1 MAGAATKREL
11 VDQIMGGELAA
22 YVTARR
28 SGDARR
34 SWSRI
39 AADIRA
45 DYSVDV
51 SYESLRLWFPEYSDA
66 AGDKAAS

>member
-11 VDQIMGGELAA
+11 VDQIMGGRLAE
-22 YVTARR
+22 YVAARR
-28 SGDARR
+28 TGADKR
-34 SWSRI
+34 SWGRI

-45 DYSVDV
+45 DYSIDV
-51 SYESLRLWFPEYSDA
+51 SYEALRLWFPESADT